1 MFRELREEL
10 SGKTKDLAENG
21 EPVFVEAQRSQVT
34 CPFYSAAEQ
43 HSMCLNPGSIWLP
56 VHILLDLVSWMHLL
70 IFSKFSIQPFG

>member
-1 MFRELREEL
+1 MRVGTLAGGPSEKKRFGDLFRELREEL

-43 HSMCLNPGSIWLP
+43 HSMCLNPGSI
-56 VHILLDLVSWMHLL
+56 
-70 IFSKFSIQPFG
+70 